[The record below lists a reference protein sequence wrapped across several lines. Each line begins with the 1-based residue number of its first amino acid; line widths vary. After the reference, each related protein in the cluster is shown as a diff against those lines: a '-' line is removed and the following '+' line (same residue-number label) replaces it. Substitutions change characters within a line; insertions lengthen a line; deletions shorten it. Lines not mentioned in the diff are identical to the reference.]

1 MQPGQEKDRSKAR
14 EAICGVGKPSS
25 LSSTNKDYEG
35 THPYGLNPWCLT
47 SSGGKYLLVM
57 QVILE
62 YTSAELGKGG
72 LIICKM
78 SNHLRL
84 FMNITKNT
92 HGIQLNL
99 MHVARIQLI
108 KRYQCRT

>member
-1 MQPGQEKDRSKAR
+1 M
-14 EAICGVGKPSS
+14 
-25 LSSTNKDYEG
+25 
-35 THPYGLNPWCLT
+35 
-47 SSGGKYLLVM
+47 LVM

-62 YTSAELGKGG
+62 HTSAELGKGG